1 MQIRKRRRTDD
12 QKLEV
17 IRDYNNGMLLKD
29 IEMKYKMSR
38 STVYKYISEL
48 ESKLL
53 SFDEF
58 LEKKNEDETGNTS
71 AI

>member
-1 MQIRKRRRTDD
+1 MLIRKRRRTDD

-29 IEMKYKMSR
+29 IELKYKMSR

-58 LEKKNEDETGNTS
+58 LEKKNEDETDNTS

>member
-1 MQIRKRRRTDD
+1 MRVRKRRRTDD

-38 STVYKYISEL
+38 ATVYKYISEL

-58 LEKKNEDETGNTS
+58 LEKKNEVEAGNTS
-71 AI
+71 AL